1 MDHHPVDTTF
11 RKHYYYQTIFF
22 YQIQFISKNKYIFK
36 STKPRYVNA
45 PDGLKNVLNLKD
57 TQDLHP
63 YVKKTKLQTKLYTGP
78 PQFSHLWICAHNNKN
93 EHQ

>member
-22 YQIQFISKNKYIFK
+22 FIRFSLFLKINTFLKVQNQDM
-36 STKPRYVNA
+36 S
-45 PDGLKNVLNLKD
+45 DGLKNVLNLKD

-63 YVKKTKLQTKLYTGP
+63 YVKKNQAT
-78 PQFSHLWICAHNNKN
+78 N
-93 EHQ
+93 

>member
-1 MDHHPVDTTF
+1 M
-11 RKHYYYQTIFF
+11 
-22 YQIQFISKNKYIFK
+22 S
-36 STKPRYVNA
+36 
-45 PDGLKNVLNLKD
+45 DGLKNVLNLKD

-93 EHQ
+93 EH